1 MVVQCPLCLGRYRVG
16 NENKVPLE
24 GVGVKCPGCGNIFT
38 IYRMVTDIQ
47 LIPLETLAPEPSEE
61 PKPEFEPTPEPEPS
75 VAAPEAEPS
84 PAPEE
89 EDAFQPKPPVFE
101 PEPPPQFAETATEV
115 APEAEEA
122 ADEPPE
128 TVTAA
133 PEEALAGTPEEALAA
148 AAPEEA
154 LTAAPEEAL
163 ATAPEISTAAPE
175 DLAAVPPAVEAEVE
189 LPPDVQKEHNK
200 AKRLARVLVKDIV
213 LYHEDR
219 VEEGL
224 KQGNLIDTVGDEIK
238 KSWQY
243 YKGEIPEEIVNSTD
257 YFKDA
262 LNQIL
267 AKGKRIFT

>member
-16 NENKVPLE
+16 DENKVPLE

-38 IYRMVTDIQ
+38 IYRMVADIQ
-47 LIPLETLAPEPSEE
+47 LIPLDTLTPGPSEE
-61 PKPEFEPTPEPEPS
+61 PKAEFEPEATPEPS

-84 PAPEE
+84 ATPEE
-89 EDAFQPKPPVFE
+89 GAVFQPKPPVFE
-101 PEPPPQFAETATEV
+101 PEPSPQFAETATEV
-115 APEAEEA
+115 IPETEEA
-122 ADEPPE
+122 AMPTEEP
-128 TVTAA
+128 T
-133 PEEALAGTPEEALAA
+133 

-154 LTAAPEEAL
+154 LTAAPEI
-163 ATAPEISTAAPE
+163 PTAAPE
-175 DLAAVPPAVEAEVE
+175 MPTAAPEIPTAAPEMPTAAPEEEAPAFPPTMEAEAE

-213 LYHEDR
+213 LYHTER

-224 KQGNLIDTVGDEIK
+224 EKGNLIDTVGDEIK

-243 YKGEIPEEIVNSTD
+243 YKSEISEEIINSTD

-267 AKGKRIFT
+267 AKGRKIFT

>member
-16 NENKVPLE
+16 DENKVPLE

-38 IYRMVTDIQ
+38 IYRMVADIQ
-47 LIPLETLAPEPSEE
+47 LIPLDTLTPEPPEE
-61 PKPEFEPTPEPEPS
+61 PKAEFEPEATPEPS

-84 PAPEE
+84 ATPEE
-89 EDAFQPKPPVFE
+89 GAVFQPKPPVFE

-115 APEAEEA
+115 IPETEEA
-122 ADEPPE
+122 AMPTEEP
-128 TVTAA
+128 TAA
-133 PEEALAGTPEEALAA
+133 PEEALAAAPEIPT

-154 LTAAPEEAL
+154 LTASLEIPTAAPEIATAAPEEA
-163 ATAPEISTAAPE
+163 PAAPSI
-175 DLAAVPPAVEAEVE
+175 LEAEAE

-213 LYHEDR
+213 LYHTDR

-224 KQGNLIDTVGDEIK
+224 EKGNLIDTVGDEIK

-243 YKGEIPEEIVNSTD
+243 YKSEIPEGIVNSTD

-267 AKGKRIFT
+267 AKGRKIFT